1 MGGNRL
7 RRGLKPAHYL
17 LLLASLALMAVG
29 TVWYVRGRAAAP
41 AEVVVLVA
49 AAPQPAGS
57 WSDQLGQELE
67 RMRTLFPG
75 HWLGVQRL
83 RHVLAS
89 AQEARATGA
98 ARNAA
103 AVIWVHEG
111 TTGPVVACEFLHQR
125 SVWVGDMASAPPERL
140 TVVARADSVSFLVLF
155 LKGWLYF
162 LAGESAPAAAALDQ
176 ALALASA
183 AELAPE
189 QAAAHIYRALL
200 LLEQPPNAAEARA
213 RALAHLHQAVR
224 LDPSS
229 FAAHYNLALA
239 YGCWCDP
246 DGERA
251 RAFAEIA
258 SALAL
263 RPEDDCAHALAGDL
277 YMQERR
283 WQEAVAAYDRATR
296 LRHDNAA
303 WWNRLGR
310 AYLAAGNTQGAEAA
324 FHTAL
329 ELGRNALA
337 ESKDQHA
344 WRELALT
351 YRALGLYR
359 EALEAYHQALAQGD
373 DAAETY
379 RGLGLVYR
387 YLGQVTEALSAYEKA
402 YVASPDDPVL
412 QIEWGDLY
420 REIGEAEQA
429 AQHYQQAIELAPC
442 RAEPYL
448 ALGQM
453 SLARGDIEQARSWLQ
468 RSVSLCPDDAAA
480 QLQLGTVCYL
490 LHDWDRAAEALERVI
505 ALQEGHAAPMS
516 VEPYL
521 DLGSIYLQQGAH
533 GLAISMYTRARAIAP
548 ETLEAL
554 LGLGDAYTAKGE
566 YEAAAVAYEEARQ
579 VAPQSAEVY
588 ISLALM
594 YERSGAASQAE
605 AAYLEALARQ
615 EDAFVYGALA
625 ALYQR
630 QGKLNLAAQA
640 YEKAIALGPD
650 NADYKA
656 SLALV
661 YIAQDRLDAAARLT
675 EEALSQRP
683 EYAFAYFL
691 LGLIAEKRH
700 EPDKAILAYE
710 AAIRYSGVDDDS
722 LRKSAEAQLRLLRK
736 EP

>member
-7 RRGLKPAHYL
+7 WLSLKPTHYL
-17 LLLASLALMAVG
+17 LFLASLALMAMG
-29 TVWYVRGRAAAP
+29 MVWYVRGRAAAP
-41 AEVVVLVA
+41 AEVVLLVA
-49 AAPQPAGS
+49 TAPQSAGG
-57 WSDQLGQELE
+57 WADQLGRELE
-67 RMRTLFPG
+67 RMRTLFPS

-83 RHVLAS
+83 RHALTS
-89 AQEARATGA
+89 APEARAVGA
-98 ARNAA
+98 EHKAT
-103 AVIWVHEG
+103 AVIWVRESAA
-111 TTGPVVACEFLHQR
+111 GPMVVCEFLHSR
-125 SVWVGDMASAPPERL
+125 TVAVEGIALAYPEQL
-140 TVVARADSVSFLVLF
+140 MVVARADSVSFLVLF
-155 LKGWLYF
+155 LQGWLCF
-162 LAGESAPAAAALDQ
+162 LDGQSIPAAAALDQ

-183 AELAPE
+183 AELARE
-189 QAAAHIYRALL
+189 QAVAHTYRALL
-200 LLEQPPNAAEARA
+200 LLEQPSDSAEARA
-213 RALAHLHQAVR
+213 RALAHLHQAAR
-224 LDPSS
+224 LDPDS
-229 FAAHYNLALA
+229 FAAHYNLALI

-246 DGERA
+246 DGGRV

-263 RPEDDCAHALAGDL
+263 RPEDDRAHALAGDL

-283 WQEAVAAYDRATR
+283 WREAAESYDRATQ
-296 LRHDNAA
+296 LRDDSAA

-324 FHTAL
+324 FHMAL

-337 ESKDQHA
+337 ESGDPHA
-344 WRELALT
+344 WRELGLT
-351 YRALGLYR
+351 YRALGLYS
-359 EALEAYHQALAQGD
+359 EALEAYHHALEQGGD
-373 DAAETY
+373 TAEAY

-387 YLGQVTEALSAYEKA
+387 YLGQMTQALFAYEKA
-402 YVASPDDPVL
+402 YAASPDNPTL
-412 QIEWGDLY
+412 QVEWGDLY
-420 REIGEAEQA
+420 REIGETEQA
-429 AQHYQQAIELAPC
+429 TLHYQQAIELAPC

-468 RSVSLCPDDAAA
+468 RGVSFCPDDAAA
-480 QLQLGTVCYL
+480 QMQLGTVCYL
-490 LHDWDRAAEALERVI
+490 LHDWDRAVEALERVV
-505 ALQEGHAAPMS
+505 ALQESHAAPMS
-516 VEPYL
+516 VGPYL

-533 GLAISMYTRARAIAP
+533 DLAISMYTRARAIAP

-579 VAPQSAEVY
+579 VAPQSAEIY

-594 YERSGAASQAE
+594 YEQSGAVSQAE
-605 AAYLEALARQ
+605 RAYLEALARQ

-640 YEKAIALGPD
+640 YEKAVALGPD

-661 YIAQDRLDAAARLT
+661 YIAQDRLDAAAKLT

-700 EPDKAILAYE
+700 EPKRAALAYE
-710 AAIRYSGVDDDS
+710 AAIRYSGTDEN
-722 LRKSAEAQLRLLRK
+722 LRQSAEAQLRLLLKR
-736 EP
+736 P